1 MGEQTLNSS
10 NNPLVNDDS
19 VTVIKLSKLP
29 KEALGRTLVVLE
41 PGFVQAR
48 YDQVSFAKIASRK
61 RQVSFGV
68 TLVFRKESALKLPQA
83 KAALEGEE
91 TIAIVCPSIPP
102 SSASVRFVT
111 MYTDVLPPRIALYL
125 EPDVPDE
132 FGEKARRLEEL
143 NKAVSEMKRQGL
155 RIPPAVKAELE
166 GLKRVW
172 TKARIFKKP
181 MNRPGYLKITVPT
194 PNGMST
200 ISLRVESGNQSLA
213 HIIDGLYLYLR
224 WNFGVLRDLENAVRV
239 RDAIV
244 QARAE
249 GSGEAQLR
257 ARLIVSKVRDSFVVE
272 PYTKTVSHKEGEN
285 VKEHL
290 DFLNSLMSGSFS
302 VEAAERKGK
311 RSVAF
316 QGLLTIKATFHP
328 DADSRGHE
336 RISIGEG

>member
-1 MGEQTLNSS
+1 M
-10 NNPLVNDDS
+10 
-19 VTVIKLSKLP
+19 TVVKLTRLP
-29 KEALGRTLVVLE
+29 EEALGRPLVVLD
-41 PGFVQAR
+41 PRFVKAR

-68 TLVFRKESALKLPQA
+68 TLVFRKESALKLPQV

-91 TIAIVCPSIPP
+91 TIAIVCPSTPP

-125 EPDVPDE
+125 EPDVSDE
-132 FGEKARRLEEL
+132 FGEKANRLEEL
-143 NKAVSEMKRQGL
+143 SKAVSEMKRQGL
-155 RIPPAVKAELE
+155 RIPPAMKAELE
-166 GLKRVW
+166 ELKRVVW
-172 TKARIFKKP
+172 TKAKIFKKP
-181 MNRPGYLKITVPT
+181 MNMSGYLKIKVPT

-200 ISLRVESGNQSLA
+200 LSLRVESGNQSLA
-213 HIIDGLYLYLR
+213 HMIDGLHLYLR

-328 DADSRGHE
+328 DADSRGYE